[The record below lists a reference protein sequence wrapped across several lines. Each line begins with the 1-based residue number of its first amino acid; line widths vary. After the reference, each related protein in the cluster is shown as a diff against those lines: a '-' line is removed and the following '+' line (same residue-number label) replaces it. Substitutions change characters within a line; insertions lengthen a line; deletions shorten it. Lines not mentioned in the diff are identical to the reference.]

1 MMHLHQSFVTHEIC
15 FLKRFIRTNFINKTT
30 KKFSDLIMITLDLI
44 KVKVLDYYQQQKY
57 IK

>member
-1 MMHLHQSFVTHEIC
+1 MHLHQSFVTHEIC

-44 KVKVLDYYQQQKY
+44 KVKVLDYYQQKY